1 MTDKGNGVGTETMEK
16 KMSEPRSYLFA
27 EEREERLKTGDMHDL
42 YIAES
47 LRAGQEGDEDTA
59 WAWLAKVK
67 APAGVLLGVKWG
79 LGADFI
85 RRKGLKT
92 DLADE
97 AYGKDWLEMEKYTEK
112 PEWRKVRE

>member
-1 MTDKGNGVGTETMEK
+1 M
-16 KMSEPRSYLFA
+16 
-27 EEREERLKTGDMHDL
+27 
-42 YIAES
+42 
-47 LRAGQEGDEDTA
+47 
-59 WAWLAKVK
+59 
-67 APAGVLLGVKWG
+67 LGVKWR

>member
-1 MTDKGNGVGTETMEK
+1 MML
-16 KMSEPRSYLFA
+16 S
-27 EEREERLKTGDMHDL
+27 
-42 YIAES
+42 IAES

-59 WAWLAKVK
+59 WAWFAKVK